1 MKRSSAFY
9 KRNCHY
15 PFPFVWPLPY
25 LSRSCKPWLLAPAQ
39 IGWKA
44 WFRSID
50 LVTPQQLKGEELL
63 LRTRGWWTVEPKD
76 VAEVVKK
83 HGRLIVGEEGELM
96 AEFNDQNAVEALSAE
111 LKERFG
117 DQVLLS
123 P

>member
-1 MKRSSAFY
+1 MIRLRLFGRCRIYHDPVSPVL
-9 KRNCHY
+9 R
-15 PFPFVWPLPY
+15 
-25 LSRSCKPWLLAPAQ
+25 APAQ
-39 IGWKA
+39 IGWEA

-63 LRTRGWWTVEPKD
+63 QRTRGWWTVEPKD
-76 VAEVVKK
+76 IAEVVNK
-83 HGRLIVGEEGELM
+83 HGRLMVGEEGELM
-96 AEFNDQNAVEALSAE
+96 VEFPNQKAAEALSVS